1 MSREDYINHIR
12 EYVVRL
18 AKRRRCLLNYLTER
32 DYLQIAEDA
41 RQADL
46 KVTSYDVKEI
56 LSKIK

>member
-1 MSREDYINHIR
+1 MNREEYLKHIR
-12 EYVVRL
+12 EYIIRI
-18 AKRRRCLLNYLTER
+18 ARKRRYLLKYLTER

-56 LSKIK
+56 LSKLK